1 MLLHRTSATKSHF
14 KRGLASKRYIF
25 LFPGQGSQRSGMAA
39 DLLKNDLAVRLFGI
53 ANDVAGIDVQ
63 KL

>member
-1 MLLHRTSATKSHF
+1 
-14 KRGLASKRYIF
+14 
-25 LFPGQGSQRSGMAA
+25 MAA